1 METAVD
7 SEGVWLLLVSKDQM
21 KKQEEGR
28 DERRARRSD
37 YQEDCHCANTTRLL
51 ACDLVCAPASWC
63 LVGYLLIAVIYLYYY
78 TLLLSEQYSMQY
90 IGWK

>member
-51 ACDLVCAPASWC
+51 ACDLCAPASWC

>member
-1 METAVD
+1 
-7 SEGVWLLLVSKDQM
+7 M

-51 ACDLVCAPASWC
+51 ACDLCAPASWC